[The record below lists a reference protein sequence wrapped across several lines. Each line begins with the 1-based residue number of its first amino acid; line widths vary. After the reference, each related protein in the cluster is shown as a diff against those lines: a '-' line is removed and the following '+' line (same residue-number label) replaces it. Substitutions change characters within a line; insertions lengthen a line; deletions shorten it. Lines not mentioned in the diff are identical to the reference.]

1 MILDDVLNEAYLGKT
16 KELKH
21 MEDLIDK
28 IRKKYGDKGTVF
40 YGFDTMFKGI
50 ENSKEWQDLRQAFED
65 IFGFYSVSLILDSD
79 TEMPNAYT
87 LPMSITPDANVRAPF
102 AVSVKGRG
110 IKYDKKQKFCT
121 LIYITAPMLFSKKL
135 TSAEILAILL
145 HEVGHNFDTAVL
157 PGFLGIPIFRVIYE
171 LSANPME
178 MLPYLLALTTPTRIL
193 DNSISN
199 MIQRSPGLL
208 FIKHLLTGMVKIF
221 PHIMDIITRIMYPYL
236 KMHGIPNIVTVLMR
250 SPTII
255 AQKIVFANIFS
266 YPAETFADSFATL
279 LGYGPELQSALSKI
293 DEMIDDGINTN
304 KEYSRIPIIGHW
316 LGLNDYVFDHFASLT
331 DGHPNFNARL
341 KTSINLL
348 EKDLNDPRIDK
359 KTKYQVK
366 EDLKKLNKIYDE
378 FNKLSDSDKEMYSD
392 DNYAHQTRA
401 AMEQISEYIYGRHTP
416 DIRSGLM
423 DIFYGGASSIHN
435 SIERLKKIN

>member
-1 MILDDVLNEAYLGKT
+1 
-16 KELKH
+16 
-21 MEDLIDK
+21 
-28 IRKKYGDKGTVF
+28 
-40 YGFDTMFKGI
+40 
-50 ENSKEWQDLRQAFED
+50 
-65 IFGFYSVSLILDSD
+65 
-79 TEMPNAYT
+79 MPNAYT

-121 LIYITAPMLFSKKL
+121 LIVITAPMLFSKKL
-135 TSAEILAILL
+135 SSAEVLAILL

-157 PGFLGIPIFRVIYE
+157 PGFLGLPIIKTIAI
-171 LSANPME
+171 LCSNPME

-193 DNSISN
+193 DNAIN
-199 MIQRSPGLL
+199 NLIQRSPGLL
-208 FIKHLLTGMVKIF
+208 LIRHLLTGVVKIF
-221 PHIMDIITRIMYPYL
+221 PHIMDIVTRILYPLL
-236 KMHGIPNIVTVLMR
+236 KAYGIPNIVTVLMR

-255 AQKIVFANIFS
+255 AQQIVFASIFN
-266 YPAETFADSFATL
+266 YTAETFADSFATL
-279 LGYGPELQSALSKI
+279 LGYGPELQSGLSKI
-293 DEMIDDGINTN
+293 DEIIDDDVHTN
-304 KEYSRIPIIGHW
+304 KIFSRIPIIGHW
-316 LGLNDYVFDHFASLT
+316 IGLNDYVFDHFASLT
-331 DGHPNFNARL
+331 DGHPNFNARV

-366 EDLKKLNKIYDE
+366 DDLKKLNKIYDE
-378 FNKLSDSDKEMYSD
+378 FNKLSDSDREMYSD
-392 DNYAHQTRA
+392 DNYAHKTRA

-435 SIERLKKIN
+435 SIERLKRNK